1 MIERVTISD
10 LGVIERAELP
20 VHPQFTV
27 VTGETGAGKT
37 MVVTALG
44 LLLGA
49 RAESTAVRHG
59 AARAVID
66 AEMTVSGEH
75 RAVAIA
81 REAGAWPE
89 AEPEAEAE
97 AGLGEPAGDA
107 QGPAEGRL
115 SAPVPAAAEHELMLG
130 REVSAK
136 GRSRASLNGRSVPV
150 ALLSDVGRSLVTV
163 HGQSDQLRLK
173 SATAQ
178 RDALDRYA
186 GAAFQER
193 LAEYRRR
200 FAQYREQSAELEEIT
215 ANERERR
222 LEAEQ
227 LQLALEQI
235 DEVEPVPGEDAAL
248 KAESLKLENVEG
260 LREAARGA
268 QRAVTGAD
276 IAEEVE
282 DAPHAVELVEQAL
295 QALAGAQQDDEE
307 LQSVAEQLSS
317 ASAQLSDAGAQ
328 LGLYAAHLDESGPE
342 RLAEVHHRRAEL
354 DRLIRLYGPDI
365 DAVLAWA
372 QEARARLSTLH
383 SDADRIEE
391 LSAGIAEQ
399 EEALWSTAADL
410 RDQRREAGER
420 LHTAVS
426 EELAALSMPSARLV
440 VEVNDA
446 EELGADGADTVSMLL
461 APHAGAQPLPLGKGA
476 SGGELSRVMLALE
489 VVLAEY
495 DSAGTFIFDEVDAG
509 VGGKA
514 AVQIGRR
521 LAMLAEHVQV
531 IVVTHLPQVAAFAQQ
546 HIRVFKASY
555 PAPEDA
561 DGESS
566 AAQESSGFTSSDVTV
581 LEEPERVHELAR
593 MLAGQEDSSS
603 ARAHAQELLENARS

>member
-81 REAGAWPE
+81 REAGAGPE
-89 AEPEAEAE
+89 AEAEAE